1 MKSHEATEKK
11 DLFIELRGFKG
22 MSLDAVCSELSISK
36 TTAMEW
42 EKKFKGYIIQ
52 TRAAHFDFLVD
63 SYCLSLEK
71 RLFELKEISEK
82 LRIEISKRDM
92 HDVPSDKLIQLQLET
107 FKRTSE
113 FIERF
118 SLKESITEMKL
129 DFLDF

>member
-82 LRIEISKRDM
+82 LRNEISKR
-92 HDVPSDKLIQLQLET
+92 E
-107 FKRTSE
+107 KRARTRTVIAHPPPNKNTYDQKIWTKFTLDWR
-113 FIERF
+113 FIGHR
-118 SLKESITEMKL
+118 SI
-129 DFLDF
+129 